1 MLGDT
6 GLATWGGWLF
16 GAVTLLV
23 TIILAYVIKPI
34 SDRGLRTER
43 DLKTLSQ
50 THADRLTE
58 LRREQ
63 EGRMEAL
70 RDDQRE
76 RLEGLGKKQVETE
89 TTLRI
94 YVETQAKIQ
103 QALGRIEGGLSQ
115 VVGAQTSQAAS
126 LSRLEDEVGEIRRLH
141 MKREPA

>member
-1 MLGDT
+1 MTSET

-16 GAVTLLV
+16 GGITLLV
-23 TIILAYVIKPI
+23 TIVLAYIIKPI

-43 DLKTLSQ
+43 DLKAMSQ
-50 THADRLTE
+50 AHTDRLTE

-70 RDDQRE
+70 RDDQRQ
-76 RLEGLGKKQVETE
+76 RLEVLGKKQVETE

-103 QALGRIEGGLSQ
+103 QSLGRIEGSMSQ
-115 VVGAQTSQAAS
+115 VAGAQSAQAAS
-126 LSRLEDEVGEIRRLH
+126 LARLEDEVGEIRRLH
-141 MKREPA
+141 MKTTS

>member
-43 DLKTLSQ
+43 DLKALSQ

-103 QALGRIEGGLSQ
+103 QALGRIEGSLSQ
-115 VVGAQTSQAAS
+115 VAGAQSSQAAS